1 MTDLS
6 RLSINQE
13 TIKQWSLPELA
24 EGCVKAGIDKVGLW
38 RAPVQEYGVERTAQL
53 LTDAGIFVTSLCRGG
68 FFTAL
73 DPAERARALDDNRA
87 AIDEA
92 AALSTDTLVLVS
104 GGLPAGSRDLPG
116 ARERIAEALAELG
129 PYAQEQ
135 GVRLAIEPL
144 HPMFASDRCVVSTLS
159 QALDIAERFPAE
171 QVGVVVDTYHIWW
184 DDQAAAQI
192 ARAGAGGR
200 IHSFQLADWITRSR
214 RAYWSDGA
222 NSATEASTS
231 AHSARWSR
239 PPASPGRSRWRSS
252 TRACG
257 RGTAP
262 KFWRRSRPGTSST
275 PAESG
280 CEAAGQRDR
289 KGVQPFGGLP
299 GRILRRALPG
309 RDPGG
314 SGSPDEGGES
324 ERGPVLD
331 RAPFRLTGPDS
342 LASRNRPAW
351 TEPVRQPSWI
361 GFGAG

>member
-13 TIKQWSLPELA
+13 TIKQWSLPELT

-38 RAPVQEYGVERTAQL
+38 RAPVQEYGAERTAQL
-53 LTDAGIFVTSLCRGG
+53 LADAGISVTSLCRGG

-104 GGLPAGSRDLPG
+104 GGLPAGSRDLHG

-129 PYAQEQ
+129 PYAQER

-200 IHSFQLADWITRSR
+200 IHSFQLADWITPLPAGVLVGRGQLGDGSVDF
-214 RAYWSDGA
+214 RAFREMVEATGFTGPIEVEIFNEGLWARDGA
-222 NSATEASTS
+222 EVLAEVA
-231 AHSARWSR
+231 ARYVEH
-239 PPASPGRSRWRSS
+239 
-252 TRACG
+252 AC
-257 RGTAP
+257 
-262 KFWRRSRPGTSST
+262 
-275 PAESG
+275 
-280 CEAAGQRDR
+280 
-289 KGVQPFGGLP
+289 
-299 GRILRRALPG
+299 
-309 RDPGG
+309 
-314 SGSPDEGGES
+314 
-324 ERGPVLD
+324 
-331 RAPFRLTGPDS
+331 
-342 LASRNRPAW
+342 
-351 TEPVRQPSWI
+351 
-361 GFGAG
+361 

>member
-13 TIKQWSLPELA
+13 TVKQWSLPELT

-53 LTDAGIFVTSLCRGG
+53 LADAGISVTSLCRGG

-104 GGLPAGSRDLPG
+104 GGLPAGSRDLHG

-129 PYAQEQ
+129 PYGQER

-200 IHSFQLADWITRSR
+200 IHSFQLADWIT
-214 RAYWSDGA
+214 
-222 NSATEASTS
+222 
-231 AHSARWSR
+231 
-239 PPASPGRSRWRSS
+239 PLPAGVLV
-252 TRACG
+252 G
-257 RGTAP
+257 RGQLGDGSVDFRA
-262 KFWRRSRPGTSST
+262 FR
-275 PAESG
+275 EMV
-280 CEAAGQRDR
+280 EAAG
-289 KGVQPFGGLP
+289 F
-299 GRILRRALPG
+299 
-309 RDPGG
+309 
-314 SGSPDEGGES
+314 
-324 ERGPVLD
+324 
-331 RAPFRLTGPDS
+331 TGPIEVEIFNEDLWARDGAEV
-342 LASRNRPAW
+342 LAEVAARYVEHAC
-351 TEPVRQPSWI
+351 
-361 GFGAG
+361 